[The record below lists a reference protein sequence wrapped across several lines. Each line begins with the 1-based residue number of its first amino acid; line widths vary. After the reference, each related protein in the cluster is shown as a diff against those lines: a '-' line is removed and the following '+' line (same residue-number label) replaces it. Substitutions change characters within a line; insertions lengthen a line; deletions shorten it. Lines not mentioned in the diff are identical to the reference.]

1 MTQQDRLK
9 QLQILGK
16 TIYIA
21 ISVIEKAEK
30 IDLRKWGQK
39 KNISILAVSPFA
51 KKQQEYLAILE
62 WLKRHRT
69 GFATNIY
76 RVLQLRWEF
85 SDADSSCD
93 LTKTHNGGRKLNNI
107 FGP

>member
-1 MTQQDRLK
+1 MTQQNRLK
-9 QLQILGK
+9 QLQILGE
-16 TIYIA
+16 TIYIS
-21 ISVIEKAEK
+21 ISLIEKAVK
-30 IDLRKWGQK
+30 TDLRKWGQTK
-39 KNISILAVSPFA
+39 CISILAVLPVA

-69 GFATNIY
+69 GFATNIHC
-76 RVLQLRWEF
+76 VLQLRWEF
-85 SDADSSCD
+85 SDANSSYD